1 MRCDQAIKLFDAH
14 LDGELAPSLEMEL
27 AAHRFNCPQCRR
39 QLALLEVAG
48 HVIESDAEPPAAL
61 DDAFTDRL
69 LACVDE
75 QRPHAV
81 QRAVR
86 WIYLAVPLAAA
97 AVICFAF
104 LGAFDRGDVIV
115 AGKSMVN
122 PGATPAVGSG
132 AAPFAT
138 ETLDQASGERESAE
152 RALEEFLTD
161 IQSNVNEKRDRVQS
175 LRDSLDLTIRQ
186 WLDILNSRKDPT
198 ADDAHFPA
206 LDELKQPKHD
216 GPQGDRPNKT
226 PNNIEDL

>member
-14 LDGELAPSLEMEL
+14 LDGELAPSMEMEL
-27 AAHRFNCPQCRR
+27 AAHRFNCPECRR

-69 LACVDE
+69 LACVDA
-75 QRPHAV
+75 QRPHAM

-86 WIYLAVPLAAA
+86 WMYVAVPLAAA

-122 PGATPAVGSG
+122 TSTTPAA
-132 AAPFAT
+132 AAPHVDPAA
-138 ETLDQASGERESAE
+138 DPASDERESAE
-152 RALEEFLTD
+152 RALEAFLTD

-175 LRDSLDLTIRQ
+175 LRNSLDLTIRQ

-206 LDELKQPKHD
+206 LDKLDKPKQDPSKV
-216 GPQGDRPNKT
+216 QRSGDV
-226 PNNIEDL
+226 EDL